1 MPAKQKNNI
10 DRPRSVLITRFSALG
25 DVAMAIPVVY
35 SVCHANPLTQFV
47 MVTARPLK
55 SLFLN
60 PPPNLTVVEAD
71 IRGKYSG
78 PVGLARLTVELIR
91 DYGITHLADLHNVIR
106 TRIMRLTAAVTAGVK
121 VAVIDK
127 GRADKRRLTDPKSR
141 KLVPA
146 PSSGA
151 DCGKTPVPTPL
162 YSPP

>member
-10 DRPRSVLITRFSALG
+10 NRRRSVLITRFSALG

-71 IRGKYSG
+71 IRGEYSG
-78 PVGLARLTVELIR
+78 P
-91 DYGITHLADLHNVIR
+91 
-106 TRIMRLTAAVTAGVK
+106 
-121 VAVIDK
+121 
-127 GRADKRRLTDPKSR
+127 
-141 KLVPA
+141 
-146 PSSGA
+146 
-151 DCGKTPVPTPL
+151 
-162 YSPP
+162 